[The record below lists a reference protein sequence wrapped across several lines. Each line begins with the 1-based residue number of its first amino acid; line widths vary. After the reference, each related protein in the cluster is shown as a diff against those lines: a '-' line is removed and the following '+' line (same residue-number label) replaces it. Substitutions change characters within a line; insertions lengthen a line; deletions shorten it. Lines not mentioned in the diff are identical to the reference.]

1 MLVQTKMCCRHKTH
15 TRYQRLNVD
24 KRMQN
29 ILFMKFILM
38 ACKDSF
44 DYVRLNKMS
53 LKLKKKD
60 SFGPMSKVIQSLM
73 KKLK

>member
-1 MLVQTKMCCRHKTH
+1 
-15 TRYQRLNVD
+15 
-24 KRMQN
+24 
-29 ILFMKFILM
+29 MKFILM

-53 LKLKKKD
+53 LKFKKKD

>member
-1 MLVQTKMCCRHKTH
+1 
-15 TRYQRLNVD
+15 
-24 KRMQN
+24 
-29 ILFMKFILM
+29 MKFILM

-53 LKLKKKD
+53 LKFKKKKD

>member
-1 MLVQTKMCCRHKTH
+1 MM
-15 TRYQRLNVD
+15 YRL
-24 KRMQN
+24 MT
-29 ILFMKFILM
+29 
-38 ACKDSF
+38 CKDSF